1 MKRIILIVCC
11 FCSVLGVIGQHRTD
25 FTITDLDNKSLVS
38 KVQVTLSDLVSELN
52 LAHTEKRNPRL
63 KGLNM
68 EESVKNSI
76 VALWE
81 TSPFMCMES
90 EVVESALLTYSKE
103 YEVRNI
109 PFIFSAMAKDDQYHE
124 AAVTFN
130 EQGVITS
137 FHMVIAQNLYYQ
149 VMKSKH
155 GVTDLRRR
163 QMILDYVEQ
172 FRTAYNTKDIEFLN
186 QIFSDDALIITGKV
200 IKVKP
205 SEMNVPY
212 KITYKKQ
219 GKKEYLTN
227 LKRVF
232 DNNGRIK
239 VSFDEI
245 EVMRHPIN
253 VDFYGVTLHQNFFT
267 SNYMDDGYVFLLW
280 DFTDPNQPQIHVRTW
295 QPDKIGEEKLPEDEI
310 FSVYDF
316 DI

>member
-1 MKRIILIVCC
+1 MKRILMIICC
-11 FCSVLGVIGQHRTD
+11 LCFVWRAAGQHQTD
-25 FTITDLDNKSLVS
+25 FTITDLDNKSLAS
-38 KVQVTLSDLVSELN
+38 EVQGTLSRLVSELN
-52 LAHTEKRNPRL
+52 LAHQERRNPRL
-63 KGLNM
+63 RGLKM
-68 EESVKNSI
+68 EEAVKNSI
-76 VALWE
+76 AALWE
-81 TSPFMCMES
+81 TSPFRCVES

-109 PFIFSAMAKDDQYHE
+109 PFIFSAMSSDDQYHE

-130 EQGVITS
+130 NQGVITS

-149 VMKSKH
+149 VMRSKH

-172 FRTAYNTKDIEFLN
+172 FRTAYNTKDIGFLN

-200 IKVKP
+200 VKVKP
-205 SEMNVPY
+205 NEMDVPY

-232 DNNGRIK
+232 DNNERIK

-253 VDFYGVTLHQNFFT
+253 TDFYGVTLHQNFFT

-280 DFTDPNQPQIHVRTW
+280 DFTNPDQPQIHVRTW
-295 QPDKIGEEKLPEDEI
+295 QPDKIGDKKLPEDEI
-310 FSVYDF
+310 FSVHDF
-316 DI
+316 EI